1 MKVED
6 FDYYLPE
13 ELIAQTPL
21 AKRDSSRLLVLDKK
35 TGEYEDKHFY
45 DILDYLEEGDTLV
58 LNDTKVLPARLIGE
72 KE

>member
-35 TGEYEDKHFY
+35 TGEY
-45 DILDYLEEGDTLV
+45 
-58 LNDTKVLPARLIGE
+58 
-72 KE
+72 